1 MIALAVDDE
10 KLMLNTLTDAI
21 RESEDISVVYDFTSC
36 QKALDFAKDNYFD
49 IAFLDISMREW
60 AVWLWQRICLI
71 LIRISKSFS
80 VPATATM
87 RLMPFPCMY
96 QAIC

>member
-36 QKALDFAKDNYFD
+36 QKALDFAKDNYFGYFN
-49 IAFLDISMREW
+49 AGNGRSGSGKES
-60 AVWLWQRICLI
+60 A
-71 LIRISKSFS
+71 
-80 VPATATM
+80 
-87 RLMPFPCMY
+87 
-96 QAIC
+96 